1 MAIKFI
7 ALGIL
12 RAFEPSFMKFIAM
25 LYLILVNWAKKN
37 QKKVK
42 YVREERVNEKFSLHI
57 AYVF

>member
-1 MAIKFI
+1 MAKKFI

-12 RAFEPSFMKFIAM
+12 RAFEPSFMIAI